1 MSHYYFD
8 SSALVKR
15 YVIETGTDWV
25 NNLYADSDQTIYL
38 ARVSGAEV
46 IAALF
51 RRVRMGDLLPV
62 DADRVATQFKADFR
76 ARYQVVEVTAK
87 VVDSAMAL
95 AEQYILRGYDAIQLA
110 AALELNLVRT
120 SLSLS
125 PITFVCA
132 DNQLNEVA
140 RTVGIQIENPNDH

>member
-15 YVIETGTDWV
+15 YVVETGTDWV
-25 NNLYADSDQTIYL
+25 NNLYTDSDQTIYL

-51 RRVRMGDLLPV
+51 RRMRIGDLLPV
-62 DADRVATQFKADFR
+62 DAAKVATQFKTDFR
-76 ARYQVVEVTAK
+76 TRYQVVEVTAK

-95 AEQYILRGYDAIQLA
+95 AEQYNLRGYDTIQLA
-110 AALELNLVRT
+110 AALELNLVRN

-140 RTVGIQIENPNDH
+140 RSVGIQIDNPNAH